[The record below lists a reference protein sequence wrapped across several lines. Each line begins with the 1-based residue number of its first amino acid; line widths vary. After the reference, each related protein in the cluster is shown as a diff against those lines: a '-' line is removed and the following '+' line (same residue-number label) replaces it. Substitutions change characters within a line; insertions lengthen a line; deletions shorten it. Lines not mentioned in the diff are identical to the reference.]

1 MQKLRQKKKMFVAGL
16 LGIVALFL
24 LLISFSFY
32 PSKGKLVKQSVVQK
46 KEASSSAKIASPS
59 ASPKRPTHPADFGR
73 QVRVP
78 ILTYHYI
85 GNNPNPADKARDN
98 LEVTPDKFEEQ
109 MNYLSKNGY
118 STISFDTLYAVLKGV
133 SSLPP
138 KPVILTFDD
147 GYIDFYLNAYPILKK
162 YGLHAVSF
170 IPTGLVGKGYY
181 MSWSQIKEIDVSGLV
196 SFQAHS
202 VDHPNLASL
211 SDDNLK
217 YQIWESKKTLEAE
230 LGKPVNT
237 FAYPYGATDERVWNA
252 VKAVGFVG
260 AVGTWYG
267 VIQSE
272 GTVFDL
278 PRVKVGGGMT
288 IDKFPSL
295 L

>member
-1 MQKLRQKKKMFVAGL
+1 MKKLRKKLFV
-16 LGIVALFL
+16 LGILTIVALFL
-24 LLISFSFY
+24 FLISLLSFS
-32 PSKGKLVKQSVVQK
+32 PNKIKVIKQFVAQRN
-46 KEASSSAKIASPS
+46 EASGAAKIASPS
-59 ASPKRPTHPADFGR
+59 AFPKRLVHPANFGR
-73 QVRVP
+73 QTRVP

-98 LEVTPDKFEEQ
+98 LEVVPDKFEEQ

-118 STISFDTLYAVLKGV
+118 NTISFDTLYAVLHGV
-133 SSLPP
+133 SSLPL

-147 GYIDFYLNAYPILKK
+147 GYIDFYLNAYPILRR

-181 MSWSQIKEIDVSGLV
+181 MSWPQIKEIDASGLV

-202 VDHPNLASL
+202 VDHPNLAGL
-211 SDDNLK
+211 SDDKLK
-217 YQIWESKKTLEAE
+217 YQIWESKKALEAE

-237 FAYPYGATDERVWNA
+237 FAYPYGVTDERVWAA
-252 VKAVGFVG
+252 VKAAGFVG

-267 VIQSE
+267 VIESE
-272 GTVFDL
+272 GTIYDM
-278 PRVKVGGGMT
+278 PRVKIGGGMT
-288 IDKFPSL
+288 IEKFPSL